1 MNGQQTTPKSVN
13 LMKKVILA
21 VLIVVGILVIL
32 YIIAIIYSSY
42 RRANVTNSDYYY
54 GDTMGMG
61 LAQDSGFSL
70 PSFGEA
76 TGLNKMARE
85 EAYTPPAAPSAG
97 VPAAPIDQKIIKTGS
112 LDITVDDVEQ
122 TVSKIANETSAMSG
136 FVQNSSVT
144 EGKNG
149 QKYASLVI
157 RVPVKNFDTA
167 ISRIKGMAKVVNR
180 EDVNGREV
188 TEEYVDLQASLTH
201 NLAVEAQYLE
211 LLKRAQKVE
220 EIIAVR
226 EKLDQVQAEIESLK
240 GRMRYL
246 DNQTEMS
253 TISISVTSEIKI
265 TLPANK
271 WQPWEV
277 VKEAV
282 KKLIVSL
289 QNFVNFFIGLIFVL
303 IALIPYAI
311 LILIIYLLVRWIYKK
326 YRKPKQNI

>member
-1 MNGQQTTPKSVN
+1 MGYGFAEQASLGTT
-13 LMKKVILA
+13 A
-21 VLIVVGILVIL
+21 
-32 YIIAIIYSSY
+32 
-42 RRANVTNSDYYY
+42 
-54 GDTMGMG
+54 
-61 LAQDSGFSL
+61 
-70 PSFGEA
+70 SFGDMFA
-76 TGLNKMARE
+76 APKLMRDDAV
-85 EAYTPPAAPSAG
+85 TPPTAPT
-97 VPAAPIDQKIIKTGS
+97 PAAPIDQKIIKTGS
-112 LDITVDDVEQ
+112 LDITVDEVEQ
-122 TVSKIANETSAMSG
+122 KVSKITNETSALSG

-201 NLAVEAQYLE
+201 NLAVEQQYLE
-211 LLKRAQKVE
+211 LLKRAEKVE

-226 EKLDQVQAEIESLK
+226 QKLDQVQAELERLK

-253 TISISVTSEIKI
+253 TISISITSEIKI
-265 TLPANK
+265 TLPADK

-282 KKLIVSL
+282 KKLILSL
-289 QNFVNFFIGLIFVL
+289 QNFVNFIIVIFFSL
-303 IALIPYAI
+303 IALIPY
-311 LILIIYLLVRWIYKK
+311 LILFLIAYLIIKWIYKRV
-326 YRKPKQNI
+326 RKPKQNI

>member
-1 MNGQQTTPKSVN
+1 
-13 LMKKVILA
+13 MKKIIWGVLIALGIIVVLYILA
-21 VLIVVGILVIL
+21 V
-32 YIIAIIYSSY
+32 IYSSF
-42 RRANVTNSDYYY
+42 RGSSVSTSNYY
-54 GDTMGMG
+54 GETGME
-61 LAQDSGFSL
+61 SGFAQEVGLGTTASL
-70 PSFGEA
+70 GDMFSAPKLMRDEA
-76 TGLNKMARE
+76 V
-85 EAYTPPAAPSAG
+85 TPPTAPI
-97 VPAAPIDQKIIKTGS
+97 PTAPIDQKIIKNGS
-112 LDITVDDVEQ
+112 LDITVDEVEQ
-122 TVSKIANETSAMSG
+122 IVSKITNETSALSG

-144 EGKNG
+144 EGRNG

-253 TISISVTSEIKI
+253 TISISITSEIKI
-265 TLPANK
+265 TLPADK
-271 WQPWEV
+271 WQPWEI

-282 KKLIVSL
+282 KKLIVSM
-289 QNFVNFFIGLIFVL
+289 QNFVNFIIVLAFGL
-303 IALIPYAI
+303 IALIPYLI
-311 LILIIYLLVRWIYKK
+311 LILIVFLIAKLIYKK
-326 YRKPKQNI
+326 YKKPAKNL